1 MSSRECDDDL
11 VFFVAL
17 HTKKKKKGKEKT
29 DEIENEKRRKK
40 KKNAMTTKKSRNT
53 KKRHFLKSKPLI
65 SKSNKGT
72 VVRQR
77 STFIRIKKDH
87 EDARKPPPKQDEA
100 VGAQH
105 ARVQRERGDER
116 VPASNRRDENR
127 NERERI

>member
-1 MSSRECDDDL
+1 MIDD
-11 VFFVAL
+11 
-17 HTKKKKKGKEKT
+17 KKKKPKHKKET
-29 DEIENEKRRKK
+29 LFEV
-40 KKNAMTTKKSRNT
+40 T
-53 KKRHFLKSKPLI
+53 FLI
-65 SKSNKGT
+65 SKSKGT

-77 STFIRIKKDH
+77 YIFILIKKDH